1 MDFCKESDYYV
12 SLYIDDM
19 LEEAIKSEFEN
30 HLNECGKCSQK
41 VKEALALAELCR
53 ESDNIMLPQNF
64 SSSLH
69 DRLVEVAEKQKENKG
84 KLFIYNKKLI
94 AGLSTAA
101 VLVLSLLAYSLLPHT
116 NLNRKNDSISSG
128 TTAFTSTEDSVK
140 DAAKDSAAASKE
152 EALQNPNALESNS
165 NESQSSSD
173 KMPAAKGSGALKDY
187 PKKRVFEEKGENKVV
202 SKSSQSMQEAD
213 EKLKDSTESIFR
225 TKTAEDAALME
236 YYSNTAEVVLNTDTK
251 DKENKDEALKGLMTD
266 LGGKELIAD
275 DKTIA
280 FMANNSYSDYVLPL
294 ESFTKIQQLAIDKYN
309 LDISIKIPVTKENI
323 TEKYKELE
331 KQRNVLSQKISD
343 MEIKGKNTVTLE
355 KERNDLSQK
364 MDEIVKNSGMITVRI
379 SFADK

>member
-19 LEEAIKSEFEN
+19 LEEAIKEEFEN

-41 VKEALALAELCR
+41 VKEALALVELCR
-53 ESDNIMLPQNF
+53 ESDDIMLPQNF

-69 DRLVEVAEKQKENKG
+69 DRLVEVADKQKQNKG

-101 VLVLSLLAYSLLPHT
+101 VLVLTLLAYSLLPHT

-140 DAAKDSAAASKE
+140 DAAKNSAAASKE
-152 EALQNPNALESNS
+152 EAVQNPNSQESS
-165 NESQSSSD
+165 NESHLSSD

-202 SKSSQSMQEAD
+202 SKSSQSIQEAD
-213 EKLKDSTESIFR
+213 EKLKDSKESIFR
-225 TKTAEDAALME
+225 TKTAAAPME
-236 YYSNTAEVVLNTDTK
+236 YYSNTAEVILNTDTK
-251 DKENKDEALKGLMTD
+251 DKENKDEALKGLMSE

-280 FMANNSYSDYVLPL
+280 IMANSSYSDYVIPL
-294 ESFTKIQQLAIDKYN
+294 ESFTKIQQLANDKYN

-331 KQRNVLSQKISD
+331 KQRNVVSQKISD
-343 MEIKGKNTVTLE
+343 MEVKGNNTVTLE
-355 KERNDLSQK
+355 KERDDLSQK

>member
-19 LEEAIKSEFEN
+19 LEEAIKAEFEN

-41 VKEALALAELCR
+41 VKEALTLAELCR
-53 ESDNIMLPQNF
+53 EGDDIMLPQNF

-140 DAAKDSAAASKE
+140 DAAKNSAAASKE
-152 EALQNPNALESNS
+152 EAVQNPNALESNS
-165 NESQSSSD
+165 NESQPSSD
-173 KMPAAKGSGALKDY
+173 KPAASKGSGALKDY

-202 SKSSQSMQEAD
+202 SKSSQSIQEAD
-213 EKLKDSTESIFR
+213 EKLKDSKESIFR
-225 TKTAEDAALME
+225 TKTAAAPME

-251 DKENKDEALKGLMTD
+251 DKENKDEALKGLMSE

-280 FMANNSYSDYVLPL
+280 FMANSSYSDYVLPL
-294 ESFTKIQQLAIDKYN
+294 ESFTKIQQLANDKYN

-331 KQRNVLSQKISD
+331 KQRNELSQKISD
-343 MEIKGKNTVTLE
+343 MEVKGNDTVTLE
-355 KERNDLSQK
+355 KERDDLSQK

>member
-1 MDFCKESDYYV
+1 MDFCKESDYYI

-19 LEEAIKSEFEN
+19 LEEAIKAEFEN

-41 VKEALALAELCR
+41 VKEALTLAELCR
-53 ESDNIMLPQNF
+53 ESDDIMLPQNF

-140 DAAKDSAAASKE
+140 DAAKNSAAASKE
-152 EALQNPNALESNS
+152 EAVQNTNALESNS

-173 KMPAAKGSGALKDY
+173 KPAASKGSGALKDY

-202 SKSSQSMQEAD
+202 SKSSQSIQEAD
-213 EKLKDSTESIFR
+213 EKLKDSKESIFR
-225 TKTAEDAALME
+225 TKTAAAPMA

-251 DKENKDEALKGLMTD
+251 DKENKDEALKGLMSE

-280 FMANNSYSDYVLPL
+280 FMTNSSYSDYVLPL
-294 ESFTKIQQLAIDKYN
+294 ESFTKIQQLANDKYN

-331 KQRNVLSQKISD
+331 KQRNELSQKISD
-343 MEIKGKNTVTLE
+343 MEVKGNDTVTLE
-355 KERNDLSQK
+355 KERDDLSQK

>member
-19 LEEAIKSEFEN
+19 LEEAIKAEFEK

-53 ESDNIMLPQNF
+53 ESDDIMLPQNF

-152 EALQNPNALESNS
+152 EAVQNPNALESNS

-173 KMPAAKGSGALKDY
+173 KPAVAKGSGALKDY
-187 PKKRVFEEKGENKVV
+187 PKKRVIEEKGENKVV

-213 EKLKDSTESIFR
+213 EKLKDSKESIFR
-225 TKTAEDAALME
+225 TKTVAAPME

-251 DKENKDEALKGLMTD
+251 DKENKDEALKGLMSE

-275 DKTIA
+275 DKPIA
-280 FMANNSYSDYVLPL
+280 FMANSSYSDYVLPL
-294 ESFTKIQQLAIDKYN
+294 ESFTKIQQLANDKYN

-331 KQRNVLSQKISD
+331 KQRNVVSQKISD
-343 MEIKGKNTVTLE
+343 MEVKGKNTVTLE
-355 KERNDLSQK
+355 KERDDLSQK

>member
-19 LEEAIKSEFEN
+19 LEEAIKAEFEN

-41 VKEALALAELCR
+41 VKEALTLAELCR
-53 ESDNIMLPQNF
+53 ESDDIMLPQNF

-140 DAAKDSAAASKE
+140 DAAKNSAAASKE
-152 EALQNPNALESNS
+152 EAVQNPNALESNS
-165 NESQSSSD
+165 NESQPSSD
-173 KMPAAKGSGALKDY
+173 KPAASKGSGALKDY

-202 SKSSQSMQEAD
+202 SKSSQSIQEAD
-213 EKLKDSTESIFR
+213 EKLKDSKESIFR
-225 TKTAEDAALME
+225 TKTAAAPME

-251 DKENKDEALKGLMTD
+251 DKENKDEALKGLILE

-280 FMANNSYSDYVLPL
+280 FMANSSYSDYVIPL
-294 ESFTKIQQLAIDKYN
+294 ESFTKIQQLANDKYN

-331 KQRNVLSQKISD
+331 KQRNELSQKISD
-343 MEIKGKNTVTLE
+343 MEVKGNDTVTLE
-355 KERNDLSQK
+355 KERDDLSQK

>member
-1 MDFCKESDYYV
+1 MDFCKESDYYI

-19 LEEAIKSEFEN
+19 LEEAIKAEFEN

-41 VKEALALAELCR
+41 VKEALTLAELCR
-53 ESDNIMLPQNF
+53 ESDDIMLPQNF

-140 DAAKDSAAASKE
+140 DAAKNSAAASKE
-152 EALQNPNALESNS
+152 EAVQNPNALESNS
-165 NESQSSSD
+165 NESQPSSD
-173 KMPAAKGSGALKDY
+173 KPAASKGSGALKDY

-202 SKSSQSMQEAD
+202 SKSSQSIQEAD
-213 EKLKDSTESIFR
+213 EKLKDSKESIFR
-225 TKTAEDAALME
+225 TKTAAAPME

-251 DKENKDEALKGLMTD
+251 DKENKDEALKGLMSE

-280 FMANNSYSDYVLPL
+280 FMANSSYSDYVLPL
-294 ESFTKIQQLAIDKYN
+294 ESFTKIQQLANDKYN

-331 KQRNVLSQKISD
+331 KQRNELSQKISD
-343 MEIKGKNTVTLE
+343 MEVKGNDTVTLE
-355 KERNDLSQK
+355 KERDDLSQK